1 MISAIVCGAGG
12 RMGGRIVTLLSNVD
26 NVTLVG
32 AVERP
37 GHPLMGKDIGESL
50 GLGALK
56 VPVVD
61 SLSKVLE
68 KGDVVIDFTHIDSAL
83 KHIEQVMAAGKAI
96 VVGTT
101 GFTKEHMEKV
111 RTLAQNGRCLVA
123 PNMSV
128 GVNLLFKLAYDVA
141 KTLGEDFDVE
151 ILEAH
156 HNLKKD
162 APSGTAMKLGR
173 QVAAALGRDLDTVGV
188 YGRKGLVGARTKKE
202 IGMQVIRGGDIVGEH
217 TVFFIGTGERIELT
231 HRATSRDNF
240 ARGAIRA
247 ALWLVN
253 QPNGLYDMQD
263 VLNLKIAQS
272 PA

>member
-12 RMGGRIVTLLSNVD
+12 RMGGRIITLLSRD
-26 NVTLVG
+26 EGITLVG

-37 GHPLMGKDIGESL
+37 GHPLLGKDIGEAL
-50 GLGALK
+50 GLGTLG
-56 VPVVD
+56 VNLVD
-61 SLSKVLE
+61 DLSKVLDM
-68 KGDVVIDFTHIDSAL
+68 GDVVIDFTHIDSAL
-83 KHIEQVMAAGKAI
+83 RHIKMAMAVSKAI

-101 GFTKEHMEKV
+101 GFDEGRMEEV
-111 RTLAQNGRCLVA
+111 RRLAEGGKCLVA

-141 KTLGEDFDVE
+141 RILGDDFDVE

-156 HNLKKD
+156 HNQKKD
-162 APSGTAMKLGR
+162 APSGTAVKLGQ
-173 QVAAALGRDLDTVGV
+173 QVASALGRDLSSISV
-188 YGRKGLVGARTKKE
+188 YGRKGMVGARTKEE

-231 HRATSRDNF
+231 HRAMSRDNF

-263 VLNLKIAQS
+263 VLGLKT
-272 PA
+272 P

>member
-1 MISAIVCGAGG
+1 MVSAIVCGAGG
-12 RMGGRIVTLLSNVD
+12 RMGGRIITLLTKVEGIA
-26 NVTLVG
+26 LKG

-37 GHPLMGKDIGESL
+37 GHPLIGKDIGEAL
-50 GLGALK
+50 GLGPLN
-56 VPVVD
+56 VSVVD
-61 SLSKVLE
+61 DLSKALDA
-68 KGDVVIDFTHIDSAL
+68 GDVVIDFTHIDSAL
-83 KHIEQVMAAGKAI
+83 RHIEMTMAAGKAI

-101 GFTKEHMEKV
+101 GFTEEDMAKARKW
-111 RTLAQNGRCLVA
+111 AANGCCLIA

-141 KTLGEDFDVE
+141 KILGEDFEIE

-156 HNLKKD
+156 HNQKKD

-173 QVAAALGRDLDTVGV
+173 QVAAALGRDLDAVGV
-188 YGRKGLVGARTKKE
+188 YGRKGMVGARTKEE

-231 HRATSRDNF
+231 HRAMSRDNF

-263 VLNLKIAQS
+263 VLGLKEK
-272 PA
+272 

>member
-1 MISAIVCGAGG
+1 MISAIVCGAEG
-12 RMGGRIVTLLSNVD
+12 RMGGRIITLLSGVEGI
-26 NVTLVG
+26 TLVG

-37 GHPLMGKDIGESL
+37 GHSLLGKDIGEAL
-50 GLGALK
+50 GLGTLG
-56 VPVVD
+56 VNVVD
-61 SLSKVLE
+61 NLSKVLD
-68 KGDVVIDFTHIDSAL
+68 KGDVVIDFTHIDSAMR
-83 KHIEQVMAAGKAI
+83 HIEITMAVSKAI

-101 GFTKEHMEKV
+101 GFDEVRMEEV
-111 RTLAQNGRCLVA
+111 RRLAEKGKCLVA

-141 KTLGEDFDVE
+141 KILGDDFDVE

-156 HNLKKD
+156 HNQKKD
-162 APSGTAMKLGR
+162 APSGTAMKLGQ
-173 QVAAALGRDLDTVGV
+173 QVASALGRELSAVSV
-188 YGRKGLVGARTKKE
+188 YGRKGMVGARTKEE

-231 HRATSRDNF
+231 HRAMSRDNF

-263 VLNLKIAQS
+263 VLGLKTS
-272 PA
+272 

>member
-1 MISAIVCGAGG
+1 MVSAIVCGAGG
-12 RMGGRIVTLLSNVD
+12 RMGGRIISLLSGMEEI
-26 NVTLVG
+26 TLTG

-37 GHPLMGKDIGESL
+37 GHPLIGRDIGEAL
-50 GLGALK
+50 GLGSLN

-61 SLSKVLE
+61 DLSKVLDG
-68 KGDVVIDFTHIDSAL
+68 GDVVIDFTHIDSAL
-83 KHIEQVMAAGKAI
+83 RHIELVMAASKAI

-101 GFTKEHMEKV
+101 GFESHHMEKV
-111 RTLAQNGRCLVA
+111 RKWAEGGRCLIA

-141 KTLGEDFDVE
+141 RILGEDFDVE

-156 HNLKKD
+156 HNQKKD

-173 QVAAALGRDLDTVGV
+173 QVAAALGRDLDEVGV
-188 YGRKGLVGARTKKE
+188 YGRKGMVGARTKKE

-231 HRATSRDNF
+231 HRAMSRDNF

-247 ALWLVN
+247 ALWLVQ
-253 QPNGLYDMQD
+253 QPNGFYDMQD
-263 VLNLKIAQS
+263 VLGLKETA
-272 PA
+272 

>member
-1 MISAIVCGAGG
+1 MVSVVVCGAGG
-12 RMGGRIVTLLSNVD
+12 RMGGRIVTLLTKTD
-26 NVTLVG
+26 GTRLVG

-37 GHPLMGKDIGESL
+37 GHSLLGKDIGEAL
-50 GLGALK
+50 GLGTLGIT
-56 VPVVD
+56 VSD
-61 SLSKVLE
+61 DLSKALND
-68 KGDVVIDFTHIDSAL
+68 GDVTIDFTHIDSAL
-83 KHIEQVMAAGKAI
+83 RHIEITMEAGKAI

-101 GFTKEHMEKV
+101 GFETSHMEKV
-111 RTLAQNGRCLVA
+111 REWAKNGRCLIA

-128 GVNLLFKLAYDVA
+128 GVNLLFKLAYEVA
-141 KTLGEDFDVE
+141 SVLGEDYDVE

-156 HNLKKD
+156 HNQKKD
-162 APSGTAMKLGR
+162 APSGTAMKLGH
-173 QVAAALGRDLDTVGV
+173 QVAAALGRDLAQVGV
-188 YGRKGLVGARTKKE
+188 YGRKGMVGARSKEE

-231 HRATSRDNF
+231 HRAMSRDNF

-263 VLNLKIAQS
+263 VLGLKES
-272 PA
+272 